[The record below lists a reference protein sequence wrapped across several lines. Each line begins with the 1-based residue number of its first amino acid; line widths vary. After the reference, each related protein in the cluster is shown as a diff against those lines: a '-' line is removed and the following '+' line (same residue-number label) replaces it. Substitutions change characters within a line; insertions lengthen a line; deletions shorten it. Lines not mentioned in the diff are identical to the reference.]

1 MCTILGLQ
9 FDKTYETTEER
20 QELRYGHVMLMTDQD
35 ADGSHI
41 KGLIMN
47 MFRYYWPALLKP
59 PIDDE
64 EGRTFLSMFITP
76 LLKATKKGK
85 KKETL
90 CFFSMSEYDTWRESL
105 EDDEVR
111 TWNVKYYKGLGT
123 STPAEAK
130 DYFVSFVQH
139 YRPFRW
145 ESEHID
151 GERLDMAFEK
161 DRSDDRKD
169 WILNVYNKNSQLH
182 LDENNGVTYGDFVD
196 NELIHFSN
204 ANNIRSLPSIIDGL
218 KPSQRK
224 VLYACF
230 KRNLKDEIKV
240 AQLAGYCAEH
250 TAYHHGEAS
259 LHSTIIGMVS
269 NFAVQLLLLSVCLT
283 LVIFCHKTKAQDFC
297 GSNNINLLIPSG
309 QFGTRLEG
317 GRDAA
322 SPRYI
327 FTQLSPIA
335 RLLFPVEDD
344 MLLDYKEEDG
354 QLIEPE
360 YFCPIIPLL
369 LVNGCQGIG
378 TGWSTSIPPH
388 NPIDVLN
395 YVRAKLEE
403 NELPSIEPY
412 VRGFDGSISVDGSG
426 GNYITDGIITS
437 PSKSSVTISE
447 LPIGTWTNNYKT
459 SLVAMM
465 KKGEIQ
471 SFTQDHTTTK
481 VCFDIKIN
489 TAKLNRLVKNDT
501 LLKQFKLRNR
511 LSTRNMHAFTPD
523 MRISRYKTPQDIA
536 DEYFPVRLELY
547 SDRKSVMESN
557 MEYSASLMKN
567 KSRFIQAVSEN
578 TIDLL
583 HGKRSKEATISLL
596 EEMEFTKQT
605 DLDAIKMNNAVAK
618 RRALN
623 AAINDEPSEN
633 ENDSHSKKEYDYL
646 LNLPLSSLTSGKL
659 FHLNEL

>member
-9 FDKTYETTEER
+9 FDKTYETLEER

-47 MFRYYWPALLKP
+47 MFRFYWPALLKP
-59 PIDDE
+59 PIDE
-64 EGRTFLSMFITP
+64 KEGQPFLSMFITP
-76 LLKATKKGK
+76 LLKATRKGK
-85 KKETL
+85 KKETHS
-90 CFFSMSEYDTWRESL
+90 FFSMSEYDAWRESL
-105 EDDEVR
+105 EDSEVKK
-111 TWNVKYYKGLGT
+111 WNVKYYKGLGT
-123 STPAEAK
+123 STPSEAK
-130 DYFVSFVQH
+130 EYFVSFLQH

-145 ESEHID
+145 ESEHKD

-161 DRSDDRKD
+161 ERADDRKE
-169 WILNVYNKNSQLH
+169 WILNVYDKNSQLN
-182 LDENNGVTYGDFVD
+182 LDENNCVTYGDFVD
-196 NELIHFSN
+196 NELIHFSH
-204 ANNIRSLPSIIDGL
+204 ANNIRSLPSVIDGL

-259 LHSTIIGMVS
+259 LHATIIGM
-269 NFAVQLLLLSVCLT
+269 
-283 LVIFCHKTKAQDFC
+283 AQDFC
-297 GSNNINLLIPSG
+297 GSNNINLLTPSG

-317 GRDAA
+317 GKDCA

-327 FTQLSPIA
+327 FTHLSPVA

-344 MLLDYKEEDG
+344 MLLTYKEEDG
-354 QLIEPE
+354 QMIEPE
-360 YFCPIIPLL
+360 FYCPIIPLL

-378 TGWSTSIPPH
+378 TGWSTFVPQHSPT
-388 NPIDVLN
+388 DVLK
-395 YVRAKLEE
+395 YIRAKLDET
-403 NELPSIEPY
+403 ELPPIEPY
-412 VRGFDGSISVDGSG
+412 VRGFDGAITVDSSS
-426 GNYITDGIITS
+426 GNYISEGIISS
-437 PSKSSVTISE
+437 PTKSSVTISE
-447 LPIGTWTNNYKT
+447 LPIGMWTNDYKT

-471 SFTQDHTTTK
+471 SFSQDHTTTK
-481 VCFDIKIN
+481 VCFDIKVN
-489 TAKLNRLVKNDT
+489 TAKLNRIVKNDM
-501 LLKQFKLRNR
+501 LLKQFKLRNS
-511 LSTRNMHAFTPD
+511 LSTRNMHAFTPQ
-523 MRISRYKTPQDIA
+523 MSITRYKTPQDIA

-578 TIDLL
+578 KIDLL
-583 HGKRSKEATISLL
+583 HGKKSKDATTSLL
-596 EEMEFTKQT
+596 EEMEFTKQS

-618 RRALN
+618 RRAL
-623 AAINDEPSEN
+623 AAHHDQETSEPE
-633 ENDSHSKKEYDYL
+633 EGPNDSSKEFDYL
-646 LNLPLSSLTSGKL
+646 LNLPLSSLTSGEAY
-659 FHLNEL
+659 LNDCIY